1 MQRIEPVLPF
11 SCSSGSIHFAEMKER
26 SSASCVLNTPF
37 CFLLYSILSVAAL
50 VYNDIDLG
58 FQGNGWSRL
67 CHVTCIFSVHGT
79 ALPLTIKLLST
90 FFFHTVELTGP
101 TKHSCWANACTF
113 IHLEACRLNWSKK
126 IAFKRRNAH
135 KLFRFWKICLIYSE
149 FSCLI

>member
-90 FFFHTVELTGP
+90 FFFSTLWNWLVQLNTHAEQMHAPLSIWRPVGLIGVRKSLLKGEMLTNFFVFG
-101 TKHSCWANACTF
+101 KF
-113 IHLEACRLNWSKK
+113 VL
-126 IAFKRRNAH
+126 
-135 KLFRFWKICLIYSE
+135 
-149 FSCLI
+149 